1 MNTLNSFTQKQKT
14 GSVKLEPRFH
24 SAISAG
30 LRGVSPKRIRVL
42 RASLAA
48 AAAAAV
54 AAVAGGGTAEKSAR
68 LRRTEKGS
76 ICALRT
82 PSEPK
87 KLTCDLL
94 GPAHLKFESAFVS
107 VPVS

>member
-30 LRGVSPKRIRVL
+30 LRGVSPSRIRVL

-48 AAAAAV
+48 AAAAA
-54 AAVAGGGTAEKSAR
+54 AVARGGDRGKERDSGEPEK
-68 LRRTEKGS
+68 
-76 ICALRT
+76 AL
-82 PSEPK
+82 
-87 KLTCDLL
+87 
-94 GPAHLKFESAFVS
+94 FVL
-107 VPVS
+107 

>member
-48 AAAAAV
+48 AAAAAAAAAV
-54 AAVAGGGTAEKSAR
+54 AAVARGGDRGKERATQENRKR
-68 LRRTEKGS
+68 L
-76 ICALRT
+76 CL
-82 PSEPK
+82 
-87 KLTCDLL
+87 C
-94 GPAHLKFESAFVS
+94 F
-107 VPVS
+107 

>member
-48 AAAAAV
+48 AAAAAA
-54 AAVAGGGTAEKSAR
+54 AAVARGGGPRKRARDSGEPEK
-68 LRRTEKGS
+68 
-76 ICALRT
+76 AL
-82 PSEPK
+82 
-87 KLTCDLL
+87 LVL
-94 GPAHLKFESAFVS
+94 
-107 VPVS
+107 

>member
-54 AAVAGGGTAEKSAR
+54 VARGGDRGKERATQENRKR
-68 LRRTEKGS
+68 LCLCFEDPFRTEK
-76 ICALRT
+76 I
-82 PSEPK
+82 
-87 KLTCDLL
+87 DM
-94 GPAHLKFESAFVS
+94 
-107 VPVS
+107 